1 MPSGR
6 SLPRR
11 VRQRDG
17 THQYKREHSAP
28 HLYKTDEVRAAFD
41 SATER
46 ISAMRVQYVVEEDDV
61 RQALLEIYAAVQ
73 LDTPY
78 NSFRTT

>member
-1 MPSGR
+1 MARCDTGLSA
-6 SLPRR
+6 S
-11 VRQRDG
+11 
-17 THQYKREHSAP
+17 YKREHSAR
-28 HLYKTDEVRAAFD
+28 HLVDTNEAFRAAFS

-46 ISAMRVQYVVEEDDV
+46 ISAMHVLYVVEEDDV

-73 LDTPY
+73 LETPY